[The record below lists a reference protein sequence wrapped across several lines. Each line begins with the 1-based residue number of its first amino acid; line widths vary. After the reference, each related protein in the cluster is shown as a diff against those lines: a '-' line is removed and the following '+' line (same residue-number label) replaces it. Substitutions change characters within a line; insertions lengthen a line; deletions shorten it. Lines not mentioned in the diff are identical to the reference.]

1 MLKRFSLPLQIVFL
15 SSSVLFW
22 QAFFRFVENADT
34 YFVMNLGR
42 YVLEHG
48 FPHVDP
54 FTIHENLQLVAQQ
67 WLSGVV
73 FWEAYKSLGVNGLLA
88 VDYLFGAAAVVIYWR
103 LCLFVSGGNKILSFM
118 ISFVVGMFIAPM
130 VVPRPHILSAT
141 VLLIEVFMLEKFTRT
156 ADAKFL
162 IPLPL
167 ISIALINLHAAV
179 WLMSLIVCLPFLFV
193 KSRHHIKFLLAAML
207 GVLVCGLINPYGVE
221 AMTYLF
227 RSYGIEAIN
236 SGVREMFTPTA
247 HTLQGKVFYTTE
259 AFLIISLAKFKVPW
273 RYVFL
278 SGGITF
284 MAIMHA
290 RNLVLFYFLATF
302 PLAYVWRDFSSEKLF
317 QSRKL
322 SLGLFFLLVAANT
335 VIITNFFNES
345 LSNVTLPLLI
355 LFLAAVLVFLYNLLI
370 LKAEGRILHQTILP
384 RKIVSLLATLFV
396 TSGIFFFAYTY
407 SQPKPLTTYADAI
420 KFILR
425 TERPEDI
432 SLYITQGGGG
442 LAGSFG
448 IKYYIDSRSEVFLPA
463 NNGKKNIFEEYGD
476 FLSGKL
482 NYKDFFNRYD
492 FTHIILT
499 SEEPFLFELLS
510 SDKDFRTIYESEHVE
525 DYDLIRCKVFVPK
538 KD

>member
-1 MLKRFSLPLQIVFL
+1 MFKKFLPLVQIIFL
-15 SSSVLFW
+15 SSAVLFW
-22 QAFFRFVENADT
+22 QAFFQFGEEADT

-54 FTIHENLQLVAQQ
+54 FTVHENLKLVAQQ

-73 FWEAYKSLGVNGLLA
+73 FWEAYKSFGVNGLLF
-88 VDYLFGAAAVVIYWR
+88 VDSIFGAAAVVIYWR
-103 LCLFVSGGNKILSFM
+103 LCLFVSGGNKVLSFV
-118 ISFVVGMFIAPM
+118 ISFAVGMFFAPM
-130 VVPRPHILSAT
+130 VVPRPHILSAAF
-141 VLLIEVFMLEKFTRT
+141 LLIEVFMLEKFTRT

-179 WLMSLIVCLPFLFV
+179 WLMSLVVCLPFLFV
-193 KSRHHIKFLLAAML
+193 KSRRHIKLLLAAML
-207 GVLVCGLINPYGVE
+207 GVLLSGLINPYGVE
-221 AMTYLF
+221 AMTYVF

-236 SGVREMFTPTA
+236 SGIPEMFTPTA
-247 HTLQGKVFYTTE
+247 HSFQGKVFYATE
-259 AFLIISLAKFKVPW
+259 AFLIVSLAKFKVPW
-273 RYVFL
+273 RYIFL

-335 VIITNFFNES
+335 VIITNFLNES
-345 LSNVTLPLLI
+345 LSNVALPLLI

-407 SQPKPLTTYADAI
+407 SRPKPPTTYADAI

-425 TERPEDI
+425 TERPENVSI
-432 SLYITQGGGG
+432 YITQGGGG
-442 LAGSFG
+442 IAGLFG

-463 NNGKKNIFEEYGD
+463 NNGQKDIFKEYGD
-476 FLSGKL
+476 FTSGRL

-499 SEEPFLFELLS
+499 NKAPFLFELLS
-510 SDKDFRTIYESEHVE
+510 ADKDFRTIYESEHIE